1 MQNSFII
8 SHFQCILFTATHFKL
23 LYNAQQLDA
32 ALDLFRRLPSQDIT
46 KNIAAV
52 LEIAP
57 DLTEDLLA
65 SVDQPLQI
73 KKCPKTSKLY
83 LACDYNRDG
92 DSYRSPWSNEYT
104 PVLVDGIIPNEKT
117 RKLEIAFNEA
127 FDIYRTLYYE
137 GGISSVYLW
146 DLDNGFAGVVLI
158 KKESSKNTGYW
169 DSIHVFEVPDTS
181 RTVRYRLT
189 STIILHMMTQN
200 DILGQMSLSGN
211 ITRQIEQELP
221 VDDSSSHIA
230 HVGRLVEDME
240 IKMRNILQEVY
251 FGKTKDICNELRSIS
266 KLSQQKEGT
275 RLQKEVVEKLS
286 RSAEAQQKA

>member
-1 MQNSFII
+1 M
-8 SHFQCILFTATHFKL
+8 
-23 LYNAQQLDA
+23 DA

-127 FDIYRTLYYE
+127 FDIYRTLY
-137 GGISSVYLW
+137 V
-146 DLDNGFAGVVLI
+146 F
-158 KKESSKNTGYW
+158 KKSDKNT
-169 DSIHVFEVPDTS
+169 I
-181 RTVRYRLT
+181 
-189 STIILHMMTQN
+189 
-200 DILGQMSLSGN
+200 
-211 ITRQIEQELP
+211 
-221 VDDSSSHIA
+221 
-230 HVGRLVEDME
+230 
-240 IKMRNILQEVY
+240 
-251 FGKTKDICNELRSIS
+251 
-266 KLSQQKEGT
+266 
-275 RLQKEVVEKLS
+275 
-286 RSAEAQQKA
+286 

>member
-1 MQNSFII
+1 ME
-8 SHFQCILFTATHFKL
+8 
-23 LYNAQQLDA
+23 QQLNA
-32 ALDLFRRLPSQDIT
+32 ALDLFRRLPSQDIAR
-46 KNIAAV
+46 NIATI
-52 LEIAP
+52 LQITP
-57 DLTEDLLA
+57 NLTEDLLA

-73 KKCPKTSKLY
+73 KKCTKTGKLY

-104 PVLVDGIIPNEKT
+104 PVLLDGVVPSEKT

-127 FDIYRTLYYE
+127 FDVYRTLYYE

-158 KKESSKNTGYW
+158 KKESPKNMGYW
-169 DSIHVFEVPDTS
+169 DSIHVFEVPEGS
-181 RTVRYRLT
+181 RAVHYRLT
-189 STIILHMMTQN
+189 STIILHMVTQN
-200 DILGQMSLSGN
+200 DSLGEMSLSGN
-211 ITRQIEQELP
+211 ITRQIEQELF
-221 VDDSSSHIA
+221 VDDSNSHII
-230 HVGRLVEDME
+230 HIGRLVEDME

-251 FGKTKDICNELRSIS
+251 FGKTRDICNDLRSIS

-286 RSAEAQQKA
+286 SRKEMV